1 MFTKTRITFNNL
13 SYLNSEKNI
22 FSNLNLTFLNEKYGV
37 VGPNGIGKSTLLK
50 LILAELLPTAGTVQV
65 EGELA
70 YCPQEFQG
78 SQSINI
84 AKVLGIADKL
94 QALQRIKQGSIDESD
109 FAIFADDWKIE
120 ERVHQEM
127 SIFSLGHLHLDR
139 SLSSL
144 SGGELTRLLLAKT
157 FLAGA
162 DFIILDEPTNNLDLS
177 ARGALYQAIINW
189 RHGMIIVAHDRELLN
204 LMDNIVEISS
214 LGVKIYGG
222 NYAAYIEQKQ
232 IEQQAAKQAL
242 LVTKQIQ
249 QKAKMLT
256 QERRERHEQA
266 QAKGRRARK
275 HEISNVG
282 NLKSRI
288 ELNSAKGRSEK
299 TQRKIILQG
308 ERKLSRLE
316 NLIDDAKSKVETRR
330 EITIDLAK
338 TKVPN
343 GKMVLEIKNMTFQ
356 YQDHIPIIENFSLYL
371 QGPQRIALIG
381 NNGSG
386 KTTLVKLIQQYLKP
400 QKGSI
405 TLGVEIVSYLDQ
417 KTQIINPDITVL
429 NNFLSLNPDIRE
441 LDARYFLADFLFRND
456 AALKLVKS
464 LSSGEKLRA
473 ALACILMSAKPPQ
486 LLILDEPTNHLD
498 LDSII
503 NIESAL
509 KNYQGSMIV
518 ISHDMQFLKNI
529 GVKEIIKTPFVEGN
543 KVIKL

>member
-50 LILAELLPTAGTVQV
+50 LILGELSPTAGTVQV

-78 SQSINI
+78 SQSISI
-84 AKVLGIADKL
+84 AKVLGVADKL

-109 FAIFADDWKIE
+109 FTMLADDWEIE
-120 ERVHQEM
+120 EHVYQEM

-139 SLSSL
+139 PLSSL

-157 FLAGA
+157 FLTGA

-177 ARGALYQAIINW
+177 AREALYQAIINW
-189 RHGMIIVAHDRELLN
+189 RQGMIIVAHDRELLS
-204 LMDNIVEISS
+204 LMDNIIEISS
-214 LGVKIYGG
+214 LGIKFYGG
-222 NYAAYIEQKQ
+222 NYAAYIEQKH

-242 LVTKQIQ
+242 LTTQQIQ

-266 QAKGRRARK
+266 QAKGRRTRK
-275 HEISNVG
+275 HEISKVG

-308 ERKLSRLE
+308 DRKLFRLE

-330 EITIDLAK
+330 EITVDLAK

-343 GKMVLEIKNMTFQ
+343 GKMVLEIKNVTFQ
-356 YQDHIPIIENFSLYL
+356 YQDYSPIIENFSLYL

-381 NNGSG
+381 DNGSG

-400 QKGSI
+400 QKGLI

-417 KTQIINPDITVL
+417 KTQIINPELTVL

-456 AALKLVKS
+456 AALKLVKN

-498 LDSII
+498 LDSIVH
-503 NIESAL
+503 IESAL

-518 ISHDMQFLKNI
+518 ISHDLQFLKNI
-529 GVKEIIKTPFVEGN
+529 GIEEIIKTPLVE
-543 KVIKL
+543 